1 MKRLFCL
8 IICAVM
14 LAALCGCTTQKQ
26 EFIDP
31 VEFYYLLIQ
40 PENHIYHGSSDSII
54 APEQR
59 EGYQIRNRMN
69 TLIEV
74 YLNGPATESFQSPF
88 PANTRLITL
97 DTNDKILTVILSD
110 EIAELSGVDLV
121 LACACLSRTFMELWN
136 FETINIQ
143 AENEM
148 LDGKPVI
155 TFDKSNFFLTDDTVT
170 HLQPEN

>member
-1 MKRLFCL
+1 MKRMLSL
-8 IICAVM
+8 IIGVAI
-14 LAALCGCTTQKQ
+14 LACIFGCTTQKQ

-121 LACACLSRTFMELWN
+121 LACACLSRTFMELWD

-170 HLQPEN
+170 YLPTEN